1 MLEKEDLTYLSTH
14 LEFWDRL
21 SEEQRELLCRNTVKV
36 SYPKGHN
43 LYNTIEECLGVLLIR
58 SGKLRVYL
66 LSEDGREITLY
77 WNGPEDVCVMS
88 ASCILNHVS
97 FDIHIDAETETKA
110 LLIPSG
116 TFARLKEQ
124 NIYAEN
130 FLYKQSAER
139 VPDIMW
145 AVEQILF
152 MSLEKRLAIYLVD
165 EMARTHTE
173 ELHVTQEQVARY
185 IGSAREAV
193 SRTLKTFQTDGLIEQ
208 SRGVIRIVDK
218 KRLVGLIS

>member
-1 MLEKEDLTYLSTH
+1 MLEKEDLTYLGTH
-14 LEFWDRL
+14 LEFWNKL
-21 SEEQRELLCRNTVKV
+21 SEEQKELLCQNTVKV

-43 LYNTIEECLGVLLIR
+43 LYHTIDECLGVLLIQ

-116 TFARLKEQ
+116 IFARLKAQ
-124 NIYAEN
+124 NIYVEN

-165 EMARTHTE
+165 EMARTRKE
-173 ELHVTQEQVARY
+173 ELHVTQEQIARY
-185 IGSAREAV
+185 IGSAREVV
-193 SRTLKTFQTDGLIEQ
+193 SRTLKTFQADGLIEQ
-208 SRGVIRIVDK
+208 SRGVIRILDK